1 MNLLNDRARQLG
13 FLSKSRNYN
22 IDSSR
27 RLEDLAAI
35 VKLVIDTKEVTE
47 KNILL
52 AKAKSALLDLPP
64 ELQPFGEILINI
76 YQQKL

>member
-13 FLSKSRNYN
+13 VLSKSRNYN